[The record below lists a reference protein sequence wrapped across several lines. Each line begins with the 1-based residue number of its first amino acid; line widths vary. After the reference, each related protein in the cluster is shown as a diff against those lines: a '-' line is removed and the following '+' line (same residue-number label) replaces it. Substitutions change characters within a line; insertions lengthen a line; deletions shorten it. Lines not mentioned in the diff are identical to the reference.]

1 MFKKLYDKTLQLS
14 KHRHA
19 SKYLAVLSFSE
30 AAFFPIPPDV
40 MLAPMV
46 LAQPNKA
53 WYLALLTTIGSVLGG
68 VLGYAIGFFAFDVIH
83 PWLANSHYWSQ
94 YQLVEQWFNKWGF
107 LAIFIA
113 GFSPIPYKVFT
124 IASGALSMMFLPFVL
139 ASFVGRGL
147 RFFLVAGLLVL
158 GGERF
163 EAKLRQYMDI
173 IGWTVVILLLIGIV
187 VYKTL
192 YQA

>member
-1 MFKKLYDKTLQLS
+1 MFKKLYDKTIQLS
-14 KHRHA
+14 RHRHA